1 MDETSFLS
9 EIAKEASREEEAI
22 LKKADEAAQKILEE
36 ARKEADRLEQTAVHR
51 TDLEI
56 RKTQMRT
63 LTQESLER
71 RRSLLQLKSRYVAKA
86 LEGAKGEFDAFKESR
101 EYPTIL
107 KKFLSELVKSVE
119 GNVKK
124 VIVRVAPQD
133 EKVARPFVEDLSL
146 KAELRPDPSLER
158 GVELE
163 EGEGGHLRMRNTF
176 DSRLQKA
183 QEEVIQNLNTVLFQG
198 IDV

>member
-22 LKKADEAAQKILEE
+22 LKKGDEAAQKILEE
-36 ARKEADRLEQTAVHR
+36 ARKEAERLEQTVVHR

-63 LTQESLER
+63 LSQENLER
-71 RRSLLQLKSRYVAKA
+71 RRSLLQLKSRYVAKS
-86 LEGAKGEFDAFKESR
+86 LESARAEFDALKEGR

-107 KKFLSELVKSVE
+107 KKFLSELVAFHD
-119 GNVKK
+119 GKK
-124 VIVRVAPQD
+124 TVIVRVAPED
-133 EKVARPFVEDLSL
+133 EKIARSLVEDLSL
-146 KAELRPDPSLER
+146 KAELQTGPSLER

-163 EGEGGHLRMRNTF
+163 EGGGHLRMRNTF

-183 QEEVIQNLNTVLFQG
+183 QEEVIQNLNKVLFQG

>member
-9 EIAKEASREEEAI
+9 EIAREASREEEVI
-22 LKKADEAAQKILEE
+22 LKKAEAAAQKILEE
-36 ARKEADRLEQTAVHR
+36 ARQEADRLEETLVHR
-51 TDLEI
+51 IDLEI
-56 RKTQMRT
+56 RKIQMRT

-86 LEGAKGEFDAFKESR
+86 LESAQAEFDALQGSR

-107 KKFLSELVKSVE
+107 KKFLSELVKSLE
-119 GNVKK
+119 GSAKK
-124 VIVRVAPQD
+124 VIVRFAPQD
-133 EKVARPFVEDLSL
+133 EKAARSLVEDLSL
-146 KAELRPDPSLER
+146 KVELRLEASLER

-163 EGEGGHLRMRNTF
+163 EGEGRFRMRNTF

-183 QEEVIQNLNTVLFQG
+183 REEVIRNLNKVLFQG